1 MRTIPPGRGRTAG
14 VAGMGRSGAAAAALL
29 SSRGYRVIGFDSSPQ
44 AVPTEHMARLFTGE
58 PREEQLRSLDFIA
71 ASPGIPLS
79 APIYTMARALNI
91 QVVPEVELG
100 CAAVSGE
107 ILGVTGSNGK
117 TTTVEWLAHVL
128 RGADGYS
135 GSVASGNNGYAMC
148 TAAMENP
155 DSPAFALELS
165 SYQLEAIQD
174 LRPVS
179 AAVLNLTPDHLERH
193 GSMENYAAAK
203 ARIFLNQLPD
213 DTGVLNG
220 DDPLLRPM
228 EKQVKGNLLTFSMKR
243 QVERGA
249 WLTPQGEIMTRITGK
264 DEHLLHAGE
273 LGIPGA
279 HNVANALAVACM
291 ALSRGITK
299 EETANGLRTFR
310 GVPHRIEPLGTA
322 AGLNWVNDSKS
333 TNVDSLKVAL
343 ESFSSPV
350 ILLAGGLAKESDYS
364 VLSQLIAERVKFAVL
379 FGSAGDSLAR
389 QWSGAARLIRETDL
403 QEAVNAVLREASPGD
418 TVLLSPG
425 CASFD
430 QYSNFEERGEHFRR
444 IVEGLR

>member
-1 MRTIPPGRGRTAG
+1 
-14 VAGMGRSGAAAAALL
+14 MGRSGAAAAALL
-29 SSRGYRVIGFDSSPQ
+29 SSRGYTVIGFDSSAE
-44 AVPTEHMARLFTGE
+44 AVPTRHMARLFTGD
-58 PREEQLRSLDFIA
+58 PREELLRSVDFIA
-71 ASPGIPLS
+71 ASPGIPMN
-79 APIYTMARALNI
+79 AAIYSMARDLGI

-100 CAAVSGE
+100 CAAAAGE
-107 ILGVTGSNGK
+107 VLGVTGSNGK

-128 RGADGYS
+128 RGAEGYA

-148 TAAMENP
+148 TAVMDNP
-155 DSPAFALELS
+155 RCPAFALELS

-174 LRPVS
+174 LRALS

-193 GSMENYAAAK
+193 GTMENYAAAK
-203 ARIFLNQLPD
+203 ARIFMNQLPE

-220 DDPLLRPM
+220 DDPLLRAM
-228 EKQVKGNLLTFSMKR
+228 EKTVRGNLLTFSMRARVK
-243 QVERGA
+243 RGA
-249 WLTPQGEIMTRITGK
+249 WLTPEGAIRTRITDK
-264 DEHLLHAGE
+264 EEHLLYSKE

-279 HNVANALAVACM
+279 HNIANALAVACM
-291 ALSRGITK
+291 AMSRGVSP
-299 EETANGLRTFR
+299 EETARGLRTFR

-343 ESFSSPV
+343 ESFSGKV

-364 VLSQLIAERVKFAVL
+364 VLAPLLSERVEFAVL
-379 FGSAGDSLAR
+379 FGSAADSLAR
-389 QWSGAARLIRETDL
+389 QWNGAARLIQESDL
-403 QEAVNAVLREASPGD
+403 QEAVSAVLREASPGD

-430 QYSNFEERGEHFRR
+430 QYMNFEERGEHFRR